1 MSNRFVDRDMFMRFR
16 GGGVG
21 HKATNSFT
29 TAFCQDAQ
37 ENTRPANEDI
47 QVQFAGDEDDEEARL
62 MVEEDYGYY
71 IGNNGDEDEEDLEE
85 TVNSMG
91 AEDGEEPWE
100 MDDLEAEGYGE
111 L

>member
-1 MSNRFVDRDMFMRFR
+1 M
-16 GGGVG
+16 
-21 HKATNSFT
+21 
-29 TAFCQDAQ
+29 
-37 ENTRPANEDI
+37 E
-47 QVQFAGDEDDEEARL
+47 
-62 MVEEDYGYY
+62 EEDYGYY

>member
-47 QVQFAGDEDDEEARL
+47 QV
-62 MVEEDYGYY
+62 
-71 IGNNGDEDEEDLEE
+71 
-85 TVNSMG
+85 
-91 AEDGEEPWE
+91 
-100 MDDLEAEGYGE
+100 
-111 L
+111 